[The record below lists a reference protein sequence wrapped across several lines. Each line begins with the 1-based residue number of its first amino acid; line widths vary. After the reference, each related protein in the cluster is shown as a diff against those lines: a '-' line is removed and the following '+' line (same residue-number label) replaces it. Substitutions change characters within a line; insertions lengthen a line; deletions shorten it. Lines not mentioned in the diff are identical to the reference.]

1 MCVVVACEYFA
12 ESRQSR
18 CHRDGIGVVGTAVEH
33 LVLRD
38 EIHHGF
44 RCAESCQRQAS
55 ANRFGQADHV
65 RLQAEVFRSATP
77 AEFRTSLT
85 SSKISNAPFWSQSFR
100 SPSRKPGSGIHKPT
114 FIMIGSRIMAAISP
128 GYCWNRYATE
138 SRSLKLATRTLAR
151 LAFGTPRPPG
161 TELGALK
168 SP

>member
-55 ANRFGQADHV
+55 ADRFGQADHV
-65 RLQAEVFRSATP
+65 RLQAEVFRGATP
-77 AEFRTSLT
+77 AEFRTGLYFIEDQQCAVQVAELP
-85 SSKISNAPFWSQSFR
+85 KSFQ
-100 SPSRKPGSGIHKPT
+100 
-114 FIMIGSRIMAAISP
+114 
-128 GYCWNRYATE
+128 E
-138 SRSLKLATRTLAR
+138 AR
-151 LAFGTPRPPG
+151 LWHTQADIHHDRFENNGCDFSG
-161 TELGALK
+161 VLLESVCDGVQIIKA
-168 SP
+168 SDEDIG